1 MTRCQQM
8 ADTGNAGDTVLGG
21 GCRGVGGGGM
31 VVDGCAGVHVGRL
44 WWVLLWR
51 GVGVWD
57 SRAWRAGVQ

>member
-1 MTRCQQM
+1 
-8 ADTGNAGDTVLGG
+8 
-21 GCRGVGGGGM
+21 M